1 MIMNGALVAGV
12 HDNSA
17 IYYNPAA
24 LSHSDNEGLDIS
36 LFAVSI
42 ESLNN
47 KNLYNTGSDHRNTT
61 FELTPGLITFNIRPF
76 KNKNISLS
84 AGGLTR
90 HNFNN
95 RSYEQVT
102 TRQVE
107 GIQVNEI
114 QFEHAVREYWLAGAI
129 SYLFEKNFSIGFS
142 QYLSIRKE
150 RYDHDLSYRLFDA
163 DDVGSLLFEET
174 EKLVFHQNHT
184 FGLNSKL
191 GLTWNND
198 LVKIGA
204 TITTP
209 LFGRM
214 IKTTDVN
221 YERTSID
228 AGGASAATVFSEK
241 KGTERRPLIARV
253 GIEFKGKSLLIA
265 SAVEYFNSV
274 NEFDLISSSPK
285 GVQAL
290 VNGEEEFALKDSRK
304 RIFNINLGWEIV
316 INEKFRY
323 LGGLRTNFN
332 FNEQPADYT
341 SPRLHFSYFDIY
353 HITNGLKINV
363 KRSNFTMGFDYAFS
377 YNDGLPPL
385 ADLSANSSH
394 MMPVTNSAVAY
405 NNVTILFTYN
415 FIIEKFSGIS
425 EK

>member
-1 MIMNGALVAGV
+1 
-12 HDNSA
+12 
-17 IYYNPAA
+17 
-24 LSHSDNEGLDIS
+24 
-36 LFAVSI
+36 
-42 ESLNN
+42 
-47 KNLYNTGSDHRNTT
+47 
-61 FELTPGLITFNIRPF
+61 
-76 KNKNISLS
+76 
-84 AGGLTR
+84 
-90 HNFNN
+90 
-95 RSYEQVT
+95 
-102 TRQVE
+102 
-107 GIQVNEI
+107 
-114 QFEHAVREYWLAGAI
+114 
-129 SYLFEKNFSIGFS
+129 
-142 QYLSIRKE
+142 
-150 RYDHDLSYRLFDA
+150 
-163 DDVGSLLFEET
+163 
-174 EKLVFHQNHT
+174 
-184 FGLNSKL
+184 
-191 GLTWNND
+191 
-198 LVKIGA
+198 
-204 TITTP
+204 
-209 LFGRM
+209 
-214 IKTTDVN
+214 
-221 YERTSID
+221 
-228 AGGASAATVFSEK
+228 
-241 KGTERRPLIARV
+241 V